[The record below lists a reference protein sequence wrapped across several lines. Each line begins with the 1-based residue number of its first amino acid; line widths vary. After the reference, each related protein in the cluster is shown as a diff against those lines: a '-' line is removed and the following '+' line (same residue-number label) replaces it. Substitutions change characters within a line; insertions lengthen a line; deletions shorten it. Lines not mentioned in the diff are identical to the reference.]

1 MPFLN
6 HRLSRR
12 FFLKGASA
20 ATAAGAL
27 TLQAQVAN
35 ADETPKTTES
45 PAPAEETKGPRL
57 TIQRATITEDGMTV
71 SYTAHGLRELLTE
84 GTTLTVRHGY
94 VRDNSFETLR
104 SWPLTPEFNGDEDT
118 FSGTDLFPIELI
130 QPEGVDHALQLD
142 ICTDPWGQEIAH
154 QVAARI
160 PVVGTKILKT
170 SFEDVPGNYP
180 YADDIRVANQKKW
193 LFPNPQTGAF
203 EPNRAVT
210 REEAIALLNRAA
222 GRPGV
227 SENSEVAPYAD
238 AVGRPAANALHWAR
252 DRKITEPIAS
262 GERIDP
268 TAPISHEELMAVLYQ
283 YNAEVQLSELEEGAG
298 SRFRDVLGAGPLHRY
313 VAWAGANDIVL
324 DSSGEFKP
332 TAPTTRAELAR
343 FIRRYKL
350 QNLLFTDFSYIS

>member
-1 MPFLN
+1 MQMKP
-6 HRLSRR
+6 
-12 FFLKGASA
+12 
-20 ATAAGAL
+20 
-27 TLQAQVAN
+27 
-35 ADETPKTTES
+35 PKPLES
-45 PAPAEETKGPRL
+45 PAPAEGDQGPRL

-160 PVVGTKILKT
+160 PVVETKILKT

-238 AVGRPAANALHWAR
+238 AVGRPPQTPCTGRATAR
-252 DRKITEPIAS
+252 LPSRLPVVSAS
-262 GERIDP
+262 TQP
-268 TAPISHEELMAVLYQ
+268 P
-283 YNAEVQLSELEEGAG
+283 
-298 SRFRDVLGAGPLHRY
+298 RFRMK
-313 VAWAGANDIVL
+313 
-324 DSSGEFKP
+324 S
-332 TAPTTRAELAR
+332 
-343 FIRRYKL
+343 
-350 QNLLFTDFSYIS
+350 

>member
-1 MPFLN
+1 M
-6 HRLSRR
+6 
-12 FFLKGASA
+12 
-20 ATAAGAL
+20 
-27 TLQAQVAN
+27 
-35 ADETPKTTES
+35 
-45 PAPAEETKGPRL
+45 
-57 TIQRATITEDGMTV
+57 
-71 SYTAHGLRELLTE
+71 
-84 GTTLTVRHGY
+84 
-94 VRDNSFETLR
+94 
-104 SWPLTPEFNGDEDT
+104 
-118 FSGTDLFPIELI
+118 
-130 QPEGVDHALQLD
+130 DHALQLD

-160 PVVGTKILKT
+160 PVVETKILKT

-238 AVGRPAANALHWAR
+238 AVGRPAANALH
-252 DRKITEPIAS
+252 RKITEPIAS